1 VAFLRSI
8 LGARELGPVLAY
20 MSILESLKATRRPL
34 TTKQA
39 AEMLGLHPMTVY
51 KWSRTGRIPTLRL
64 GGALRFD
71 PQALAAWLEARSV

>member
-1 VAFLRSI
+1 MVLRIKGPFVAGR
-8 LGARELGPVLAY
+8 VLPF
-20 MSILESLKATRRPL
+20 MSLIESLRATRTPL

-39 AEMLGLHPMTVY
+39 AEMLGLHPMTIY

-71 PQALAAWLEARSV
+71 PQSLAVWLEARSV

>member
-1 VAFLRSI
+1 
-8 LGARELGPVLAY
+8 
-20 MSILESLKATRRPL
+20 MSLIESLRATRTPL

-39 AEMLGLHPMTVY
+39 AEMLGIHPMTIY

-71 PQALAAWLEARSV
+71 PQALAAWLEDRSV